1 LTFDGGT
8 LTVAATASLT
18 GHTIFSET
26 SEVVNST
33 PGATATSVVYDFTT
47 GSIWY
52 HSTAST
58 NYSANFINIPTT
70 NNRAITATII
80 ISQGATGYSPTSVR
94 IDGVTQSVRWSSG
107 TYSVSTNKVDVVGF
121 TFLRSGNAWA
131 QIFGQI
137 SSFS

>member
-1 LTFDGGT
+1 M
-8 LTVAATASLT
+8 
-18 GHTIFSET
+18 
-26 SEVVNST
+26 VNST
-33 PGATATSVVYDFTT
+33 PGATATSVIYDFTT

-52 HSTAST
+52 HATAST
-58 NYSANFINIPTT
+58 NYSANFTNIPTT